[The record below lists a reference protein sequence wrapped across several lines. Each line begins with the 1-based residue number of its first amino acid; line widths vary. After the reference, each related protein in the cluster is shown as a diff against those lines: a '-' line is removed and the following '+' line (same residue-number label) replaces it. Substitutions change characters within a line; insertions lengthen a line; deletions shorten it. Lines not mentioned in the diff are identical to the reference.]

1 MWTQIG
7 NPLEEFPDW
16 VQPLGAHDAY
26 SKGAKV
32 SHNGEKWT
40 SDVDGN
46 VWEPGVYGWTKYT
59 EPVEAQEGPQEPAGA
74 PDEEPEG

>member
-1 MWTQIG
+1 M
-7 NPLEEFPDW
+7 
-16 VQPLGAHDAY
+16 QPLGAHDAY

-40 SDVDGN
+40 SDVGGN

-59 EPVEAQEGPQEPAGA
+59 EPVKAQEGPQEPAEG